1 MTKEGAKRASGQF
14 IMEFCTM
21 EVVKE
26 LWVGGTGFVQVQ
38 VYAISKLF
46 LENR

>member
-1 MTKEGAKRASGQF
+1 
-14 IMEFCTM
+14 M

>member
-1 MTKEGAKRASGQF
+1 
-14 IMEFCTM
+14 M

-26 LWVGGTGFVQVQ
+26 LWVGGTDFVKVQ